1 MGFKFLTCCD
11 RDFLAGGILRV
22 ALNLILRCKLSQNLP
37 TNDSL
42 KKDPVKLQVPENC
55 ILPGFF
61 KILPPRRHSLGQ
73 RDRKGCGI
81 LSFSPS
87 LYIMLSL
94 SPLCLKP
101 LTLLGCPHNAALSID
116 LSGTWYFLSTA
127 ENVQPQTRQT
137 FHLGIL
143 QNCDPK
149 LMICSVRFVV
159 ENQHVWV
166 DVRYYS
172 MSLAWTVIECHW

>member
-1 MGFKFLTCCD
+1 MFKGHPRIRYFLLCHFWT
-11 RDFLAGGILRV
+11 
-22 ALNLILRCKLSQNLP
+22 
-37 TNDSL
+37 L
-42 KKDPVKLQVPENC
+42 KS
-55 ILPGFF
+55 
-61 KILPPRRHSLGQ
+61 KILSPRQLHHVWGLAQSHSWLPFIEHM
-73 RDRKGCGI
+73 RSSSMSTCPLLKYTI
-81 LSFSPS
+81 
-87 LYIMLSL
+87 YIMLSL

-149 LMICSVRFVV
+149 LMICSVRFAV
-159 ENQHVWV
+159 ENQYVWV
-166 DVRYYS
+166 DVRYFS
-172 MSLAWTVIECHW
+172 MSLGLSLNVIGDLISFLFSTADNF